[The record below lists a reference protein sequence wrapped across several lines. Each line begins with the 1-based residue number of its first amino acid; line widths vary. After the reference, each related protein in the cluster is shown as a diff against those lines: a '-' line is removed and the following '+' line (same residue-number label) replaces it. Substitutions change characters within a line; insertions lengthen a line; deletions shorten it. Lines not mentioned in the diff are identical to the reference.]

1 MPERITPDSPVE
13 QLRTMTARGIVVRF
27 FFRHM
32 LHVELQKDEAARLVR
47 VEIWWLEGTPDE
59 ARAET
64 VAGLEATLGRW
75 VWDGWGVDVRTA
87 TRPKPDVVWD
97 GRRFVPRKAYRPAE
111 PMGKARRR
119 G

>member
-1 MPERITPDSPVE
+1 
-13 QLRTMTARGIVVRF
+13 MTARDVVVRF

-32 LHVELQKDEAARLVR
+32 LHVELRKDEAERKLR
-47 VEIWWLEGTPDE
+47 VEVWWLESAPDE
-59 ARAET
+59 ARAAT
-64 VAGLEATLGRW
+64 VTGLEATLGRW

-97 GRRFVPRKAYRPAE
+97 GRRFVPRKARE
-111 PMGKARRR
+111 PGPPLGKARGR